1 MNERFTRTS
10 ALSHCSRALT
20 GLVLGTTLMG
30 CINSLSA
37 NLTPG
42 TPVPAAARRY
52 HVVTGTDD
60 SEHVDQLIVHR
71 LLAMGFQATA
81 GSREA
86 APADADVVVT
96 YRDKWMWDMTLY
108 LLDLT
113 ITLRKP
119 QSGFPFA
126 EGNVMHGSTS
136 RRSPEKMVDE
146 VLSEVFRKMKEGS

>member
-1 MNERFTRTS
+1 MNEPFTRAST
-10 ALSHCSRALT
+10 LSTRSRALA
-20 GLVLGTTLMG
+20 GLVLCSTLIG

-42 TPVPAAARRY
+42 TRVPQAARLY
-52 HVVTGTDD
+52 HVLTGSDD

-86 APADADVVVT
+86 TPADADVVVT

-119 QSGFPFA
+119 QSGFPLV
-126 EGNVMHGSTS
+126 EGNAMHGSTT
-136 RRSPEKMVDE
+136 RRSPEMMVDE
-146 VLSEVFRKMKEGS
+146 VLTEIFRKVKEGN